1 MSAKSKLATAADELT
16 EEGIAILRKSLD
28 QKTLI
33 ACKKCGF
40 KNQHLDAR
48 AITAVLTFLNDYG
61 HGKPATQ
68 KVAVEEPTSKTKK
81 LEELSDEELHQRIK
95 ELRDGKADSGT
106 AEEAAG

>member
-1 MSAKSKLATAADELT
+1 MSAKSKLAQAADELT
-16 EEGIAILRKSLD
+16 EEGIEILRQSLD
-28 QKTLI
+28 QTILI

-68 KVAVEEPTSKTKK
+68 KVAIEEPKSKTKK
-81 LEELSDEELHQRIK
+81 LEELSDEELQARIS
-95 ELRDGKADSGT
+95 ELRKTTGA
-106 AEEAAG
+106 